1 MTALIAGVSSV
12 YTRPKELLSLNQ
24 RTRDSTR
31 STSATTQMLLFSW
44 STPLPLTILLII
56 NSMLALCVT
65 TLRDLQKKQIEH
77 ATAARRLMGMIASPS
92 ERDFQG
98 LVRLNLLKDCPIT
111 NNDITNA
118 HIIFGPDL
126 ANIRGKTVRK
136 KPDHVRTDYVE
147 IPQILFD
154 VHSRVTLLADIMFVN
169 GVGLTQHKPH
179 HH

>member
-1 MTALIAGVSSV
+1 
-12 YTRPKELLSLNQ
+12 
-24 RTRDSTR
+24 
-31 STSATTQMLLFSW
+31 
-44 STPLPLTILLII
+44 
-56 NSMLALCVT
+56 
-65 TLRDLQKKQIEH
+65 
-77 ATAARRLMGMIASPS
+77 MGMIASPS

-118 HIIFGPDL
+118 YIIFGPDL